1 MMCAGRQCGVL
12 RFGGNG
18 RMLLVLLSWQR
29 ISEGF
34 RHFVLP
40 VVTDVPFVWLMLV
53 DGKEYRGVDTT
64 DKVTMAKSAC

>member
-1 MMCAGRQCGVL
+1 
-12 RFGGNG
+12 
-18 RMLLVLLSWQR
+18 MLSVLLSRQR

-53 DGKEYRGVDTT
+53 GGKEYRGVDTI
-64 DKVTMAKSAC
+64 DKEVTMAKSAC